1 MALKKKQKTCIDM
14 LVDASMSQKEIAQ
27 ALGVA
32 EQTICRWK
40 RDEEFA
46 AEYSSRLRKKIHLAA
61 AKAFKT
67 EQDLLLHS
75 ESDKVRLGAAKDIL
89 DRAGFKPKDEISLTQ
104 SVDDSLREM
113 QEYFE
118 NRQKADTGSSL

>member
-1 MALKKKQKTCIDM
+1 MALKKKQISCIDM
-14 LVDASMSQKEIAQ
+14 LLDANMTQKEIAQ
-27 ALGVA
+27 TLGVA

-46 AEYSSRLRKKIHLAA
+46 AEYNIRLKKKIQLTA

-67 EQDLLLHS
+67 ETDLLLHS

-104 SVDDSLREM
+104 SVDNSLKEM
-113 QEYFE
+113 QEYFAARE
-118 NRQKADTGSSL
+118 KTNS